1 MHTAAEKMAD
11 NLRLAIARV
20 YRTGSSKGIT
30 HRKHAMLWLFQVFA
44 LTAGL
49 YGCQVWAT
57 SSLTYDSSKINPTHV
72 LILASWKDFWV
83 SRKVLILTACSAKQV
98 RCPFF
103 SIGSDASYG
112 SGTVYS
118 IQTILFLRK
127 LCGLTFLSQIEVIHE
142 LISFC
147 THPKFYS
154 GSYPPNCW
162 RGILHL
168 CRHQEGHWT
177 G

>member
-57 SSLTYDSSKINPTHV
+57 FSLTYDSSVTTRAHV
-72 LILASWKDFWV
+72 LHLGFLKKLLGV
-83 SRKVLILTACSAKQV
+83 KK
-98 RCPFF
+98 
-103 SIGSDASYG
+103 
-112 SGTVYS
+112 GTDTHCV
-118 IQTILFLRK
+118 LRK
-127 LCGLTFLSQIEVIHE
+127 TGQMPIFFYWFRYTIRFRNSLLSSNYPLLETIVQADLLLVNRNDTWACQVLHAPRFSCVSAFFGCPT
-142 LISFC
+142 IS
-147 THPKFYS
+147 
-154 GSYPPNCW
+154 
-162 RGILHL
+162 
-168 CRHQEGHWT
+168 
-177 G
+177 